1 MRPARDSADREAPL
15 LALAL
20 LGGVVTGLGE
30 LAKIAGDLLFS
41 DFIAR
46 SRDAVWMIPTVDG
59 AVFVGV
65 ALVLLQLRRWVQVPW
80 WVAAGLFAGL
90 GALLV
95 LLLVQRLHPLAAVA
109 LAAGVGAQAGRWVRP
124 RVPASVRA
132 VRRGLPWL
140 VAAVLL
146 AAGASLG
153 SRVVTERRLAASRPR
168 PVQGSPSVLL
178 LILDTVR
185 AAELSLYG
193 YGRPTTPELE
203 RWAERGT
210 VFERAFSS
218 SSWTLPSHAAI
229 FTGTSELNL
238 DATHWNHLGPDWPT
252 LAEVLR
258 GRGYGT
264 AAFVANADWAG
275 WDSGLGRGFERY
287 DDYPLSL
294 WTAISATSLGRVVYP
309 MLYDRVSGRVQRLP
323 GRLRLRHPAQH
334 RSAAAIT
341 QAFLGWLDDRP
352 RAPYFAFLNFMDAHT
367 PYTAPDSFRTRWRM
381 PMPRP
386 ASQYAY
392 ADRPPVRLTPTDM
405 RPRQDLYDGSIAY
418 LDAELG
424 RLLRAL
430 EARGALENTLIV
442 LTADH
447 GEEFAEHGLGG
458 HGSTLYR
465 ASVQV
470 PLVLWFPGHVPAGRR
485 VATAVSLHNLAA
497 TVLDLAAPGPGRLP
511 GRSLTRFWRR
521 EDQVQPDTILAT
533 VLLPDGRLGSIAF
546 EGRRYIRDEVSGT
559 EELYDFEHDVLE
571 RWSLS
576 ATDSGRRILPAYRAA
591 LPRPAGAQFSLR
603 GRNAL
608 HGRSGAENP

>member
-1 MRPARDSADREAPL
+1 LRPARNSFDREAL

-20 LGGVVTGLGE
+20 LAGIVTGLGE
-30 LAKIAGDLLFS
+30 LAKITGDLLFS
-41 DFIAR
+41 DFVAR
-46 SRDAVWMIPTVDG
+46 SRDAIWMIPAVDG
-59 AVFVGV
+59 ALFVAVG
-65 ALVLLQLRRWVQVPW
+65 LVLLLLRRWMQVPW

-95 LLLVQRLHPLAAVA
+95 LLLIQRLHPLAAVA
-109 LAAGVGAQAGRWVRP
+109 VAAGVGTQASRWVRP
-124 RVPASVRA
+124 RVPASVQA

-140 VAAVLL
+140 VGAVLL
-146 AAGASLG
+146 TAGASLAW
-153 SRVVTERRLAASRPR
+153 RVVTERRLAASRPQ
-168 PVQGSPSVLL
+168 PAPGSPSVLL

-193 YGRPTTPELE
+193 YGRSTTPELD

-229 FTGTSELNL
+229 FTGKPELHL
-238 DATHWNHLGPDWPT
+238 DATHWNHLGTDWPT

-264 AAFVANADWAG
+264 VAFVANADWAG

-287 DDYPLSL
+287 DDYPVSL
-294 WTAISATSLGRVVYP
+294 WTAISATSLGRVIYP
-309 MLYDRVSGRVQRLP
+309 MLYDGLSGRVQRLP

-334 RSAAAIT
+334 RSAAAI
-341 QAFLGWLDDRP
+341 AAGFLGWLDDRP

-367 PYTAPDSFRTRWRM
+367 PYTPPDSFRSRYRT

-386 ASQYAY
+386 ASRYAY

-418 LDAELG
+418 LDTELG
-424 RLLRAL
+424 RLFRAL
-430 EARGALENTLIV
+430 EARGALENTLVV

-465 ASVQV
+465 VSVQV

-485 VATAVSLHNLAA
+485 VTTPVSQHNLAA
-497 TVLDLAAPGPGRLP
+497 TVLDLAGRGPGRLP
-511 GRSLTRFWRR
+511 GRSLTRFWRSP
-521 EDQVQPDTILAT
+521 DQARPDTILAT
-533 VLLPDGRLGSIAF
+533 LLLPDGRLGSIAF
-546 EGRRYIRDEVSGT
+546 DGRRYIRDEVTGA

-576 ATDSGRRILPAYRAA
+576 ASDSGRRILPAYRAA
-591 LPRPAGAQFSLR
+591 LPRPDPARAALTQ
-603 GRNAL
+603 RNPL
-608 HGRSGAENP
+608 HGRSGAAAP